1 MLFQSR
7 IETQFISI
15 MAELPPTGL
24 GFDLDPAVKYIVS
37 KHGMVPIVLPQPE
50 QSESAKTE
58 VPPPG
63 MKAFAPQQ
71 PTFNF
76 AMPPAETQSDSES
89 DPESDSFGDCL
100 LVELFRDV
108 SPGNVYT
115 GNYVLDKI
123 WATWIACNHIIGNP
137 KAVEFEK
144 EFEGLYFAKKK
155 E

>member
-1 MLFQSR
+1 
-7 IETQFISI
+7 
-15 MAELPPTGL
+15 MAELPPPGL
-24 GFDLDPAVKYIVS
+24 GFDLDPDVKYVVHRH
-37 KHGMVPIVLPQPE
+37 KKE
-50 QSESAKTE
+50 
-58 VPPPG
+58 
-63 MKAFAPQQ
+63 

-76 AMPPAETQSDSES
+76 AMPQQPAETQS

-144 EFEGLYFAKKK
+144 EFEDLYFAKKK

>member
-1 MLFQSR
+1 
-7 IETQFISI
+7 
-15 MAELPPTGL
+15 MA
-24 GFDLDPAVKYIVS
+24 
-37 KHGMVPIVLPQPE
+37 
-50 QSESAKTE
+50 E

-63 MKAFAPQQ
+63 LGFSFDPDVKYVVHKH
-71 PTFNF
+71 NDK
-76 AMPPAETQSDSES
+76 PPAEAQS
-89 DPESDSFGDCL
+89 DPESDSFEGCL
-100 LVELFRDV
+100 LAELFRDV

-144 EFEGLYFAKKK
+144 EFERLYFAKKK